1 MTEKLVCKLV
11 NSFVEYQFIQ
21 EQSREEYCYRMLCT
35 LETVITVCSMF
46 LIALFW
52 GNVIEG
58 MFFCAFFFGLRS
70 RTGGFHLQSF
80 RKCYVCSLLVY
91 IAVLACGEISTQIS
105 SKLIWPVIGIAAWII
120 CAIGTVNHSGWNLDR
135 EELKASKRCARYIV
149 IIEAVTL
156 CFMGWLHIEKSIIV
170 CSGMGMVV
178 CAALLLVARIA
189 ARGK

>member
-91 IAVLACGEISTQIS
+91 IAVLA
-105 SKLIWPVIGIAAWII
+105 
-120 CAIGTVNHSGWNLDR
+120 WNLDR
-135 EELKASKRCARYIV
+135 EELKESKRCARYIV
-149 IIEAVTL
+149 IFEAVTL

-189 ARGK
+189 AWGK